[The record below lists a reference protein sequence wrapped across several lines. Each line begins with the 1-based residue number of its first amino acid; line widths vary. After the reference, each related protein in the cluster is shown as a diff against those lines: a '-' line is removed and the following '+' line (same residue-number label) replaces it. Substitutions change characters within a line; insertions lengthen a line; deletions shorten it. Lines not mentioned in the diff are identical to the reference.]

1 MGRNKARSPLSVQII
16 SYSIIYSLIRPNG
29 CRPYAM
35 LILLAFSAALWLY
48 YHRPDKNM
56 NQVNIK
62 LLSGDVITFTS
73 SNEESLDSFY
83 KALQEFLSRRG
94 SSIEFDADGKKIET
108 VEIEPVKESSGI
120 MGMDKKSTSNNPLV
134 NDLRKLYL
142 GYSKKSD
149 TNSEILHLIDNA
161 ARLIETDDK
170 EGLKSTLRE
179 FISQG

>member
-1 MGRNKARSPLSVQII
+1 MGRNKARSPFPFKLFLILLFIALSAQTVAGHI
-16 SYSIIYSLIRPNG
+16 
-29 CRPYAM
+29 AM

-94 SSIEFDADGKKIET
+94 SSIEFDADGKKL
-108 VEIEPVKESSGI
+108 KR
-120 MGMDKKSTSNNPLV
+120 L
-134 NDLRKLYL
+134 KL
-142 GYSKKSD
+142 
-149 TNSEILHLIDNA
+149 N
-161 ARLIETDDK
+161 RLKNHPE
-170 EGLKSTLRE
+170 
-179 FISQG
+179 

>member
-1 MGRNKARSPLSVQII
+1 
-16 SYSIIYSLIRPNG
+16 
-29 CRPYAM
+29 M

-179 FISQG
+179 FISQGLIGECNELGLDSLIQEIKNNIY